1 MTENRTPSGQLWLAP
16 LTGRFFVVPDGEAPT
31 AASGVSGTDWV
42 ADLDVGAA
50 RVDLAAWAAFE
61 VDESAA
67 RALYRSRLSTGAATL
82 AAAGARATSALTT
95 ALPGLGALVERLAE
109 GDSDAIDGPTAL
121 ALLSGRPRAEVEA
134 APEAARDAVLD
145 ALQRLASLSP
155 PAVDSPQPAAGPVP
169 GTQAE
174 REAFGALVARLT
186 LGVEVEP
193 GAEAVAF
200 GVRAEAA
207 AVTPGRD
214 TLALLAT
221 LRRAVAALGP
231 QDPPESDEARLD
243 RYRAD
248 ARESIARATAG
259 WKPPTPTVEE
269 LLRMGDD
276 Q

>member
-1 MTENRTPSGQLWLAP
+1 MTENRTPTGQLWLAP
-16 LTGRFFVVPDGEAPT
+16 LPGRFFVVPD
-31 AASGVSGTDWV
+31 AASPSTGAVPVGAVWV
-42 ADLDVGAA
+42 ADLDTGAA
-50 RVDLAAWAAFE
+50 RVDLAAWAGFE

-67 RALYRSRLSTGAATL
+67 RAHYRTRLSAGASTL

-95 ALPGLGALVERLAE
+95 ALPGLGALIERLA
-109 GDSDAIDGPTAL
+109 GDAPDALDGPTAL

-145 ALQRLASLSP
+145 ALQRLASASP
-155 PAVDSPQPAAGPVP
+155 PAVDAPPPAADPVP

-174 REAFGALVARLT
+174 REALGALLARFT
-186 LGVEVEP
+186 LGVEVETDAATS
-193 GAEAVAF
+193 GASPD
-200 GVRAEAA
+200 AA
-207 AVTPGRD
+207 AVPPGPD
-214 TLALLAT
+214 ALALLAM

-231 QDPPESDEARLD
+231 QDPPESDEARLA

-248 ARESIARATAG
+248 AREDIARATAG